1 MARLQSAVELEEL
14 RAKILASRDPARPC
28 IAVCAGAACDG
39 MDSAAV
45 AAAFLAEVDRQELG
59 GRLEVRTTGC
69 HGYCEKGP
77 NVVVTPGDVCYFEV
91 QPADVP
97 EIVAATLKGEV
108 IERLVYRDPSTGAKA
123 VHMNEVPFYRHQ
135 TRLLIG
141 DNPKIDPMRIDDY
154 LAVGGYAALVKA
166 LTEMSPEQ
174 VLDEVKKANL
184 RGRGGGGFPAGS
196 KWETT
201 RNAPEKTKYVIV
213 NGHEG
218 ESAAF
223 MDRAMLT
230 GNPHKVLEGLIIG
243 AYAIGAQ
250 QGFMYTRH
258 DMPLLTKHVRAAL
271 AQAQEYGLL
280 GENILGTGFDFKVEL
295 HFDVGIFV
303 SGESSALMRSIEGN
317 PPEPRPKY
325 IRTSVSGIWDKPSNL
340 NNVETWANVP
350 QIISRGAE
358 WFTSIGSAGSKGTK
372 LISLSGHVVNS
383 GVVEV
388 PMGTPLRTLVFDI
401 GGGVRDGKTLKA
413 IHFGGAMGGSIPA
426 HLIDAQLDFD
436 EMSKLGAPIGAGGL
450 LLMDEDTDMIEM
462 ARYLLDFL
470 VNESCGKCV
479 PCREGMQQMRHILA
493 NLTQGKGKPGDLER
507 LEDLAEVTGLSSLCA
522 LGKTSADPLKS
533 MFRYFKPE
541 YESRIPGGS
550 GGK

>member
-1 MARLQSAVELEEL
+1 
-14 RAKILASRDPARPC
+14 
-28 IAVCAGAACDG
+28 

-45 AAAFLAEVDRQELG
+45 AAAFLAEVEEHKLG
-59 GRLEVRTTGC
+59 GKLDVRTTGC

-77 NVVVTPGDVCYFEV
+77 NVVVTPGDICYFEV

-97 EIVAATLKGEV
+97 DIVAATLKGEV
-108 IERLVYRDPSTGAKA
+108 VERLVYKDPRTGAQA
-123 VHMNEVPFYRHQ
+123 VHMNEVPFYKHQ

-166 LTEMSPEQ
+166 LTQMSPEQ
-174 VLDEVKKANL
+174 VLGEVKKANL
-184 RGRGGGGFPAGS
+184 RGRGGGGFPAGA

-201 RNAPEKTKYVIV
+201 RNAPEKIKYVIV

-250 QGFMYTRH
+250 RGFMYTRH

-271 AQAQEYGLL
+271 AQAEEYGLL
-280 GENILGTGFDFKVEL
+280 GENILGSGFDFDVEL

-358 WFTSIGSAGSKGTK
+358 WFTSIGSEGSKGTK

-401 GGGVRDGKTLKA
+401 GGGVRDGKALKA

-426 HLIDAQLDFD
+426 DLIDAQLDFD

-450 LLMDEDTDMIEM
+450 LLMDEDTDMVEV
-462 ARYLLDFL
+462 ARYLLEFL

-479 PCREGMQQMRHILA
+479 PCREGMPQMLHILTG
-493 NLTQGKGKPGDLER
+493 LTQGKGRPGDLER
-507 LEDLAEVTGLSSLCA
+507 LEDLAEVTGLASLCA

-541 YESRIPGGS
+541 IESRIPAGS
-550 GGK
+550 AGQ

>member
-1 MARLQSAVELEEL
+1 
-14 RAKILASRDPARPC
+14 
-28 IAVCAGAACDG
+28 
-39 MDSAAV
+39 
-45 AAAFLAEVDRQELG
+45 
-59 GRLEVRTTGC
+59 
-69 HGYCEKGP
+69 
-77 NVVVTPGDVCYFEV
+77 
-91 QPADVP
+91 
-97 EIVAATLKGEV
+97 
-108 IERLVYRDPSTGAKA
+108 
-123 VHMNEVPFYRHQ
+123 
-135 TRLLIG
+135 
-141 DNPKIDPMRIDDY
+141 
-154 LAVGGYAALVKA
+154 
-166 LTEMSPEQ
+166 MSPDQ

-271 AQAQEYGLL
+271 AQAEEYGLL
-280 GENILGTGFDFKVEL
+280 GENILGSGFDFDVEL

-358 WFTSIGSAGSKGTK
+358 WFTSIGSEGSKGTK

-426 HLIDAQLDFD
+426 DLIDAPARLRRDVQARRADRRRRPAAD
-436 EMSKLGAPIGAGGL
+436 GRGHRHGRGGALP
-450 LLMDEDTDMIEM
+450 
-462 ARYLLDFL
+462 ARLPRQRVLRQVRALPRGHAADAAH
-470 VNESCGKCV
+470 
-479 PCREGMQQMRHILA
+479 PDQ
-493 NLTQGKGKPGDLER
+493 LTQGKGRQGDLER
-507 LEDLAEVTGLSSLCA
+507 LEDLAEVTGTGQSVRAGEDFCRPAEEHVPLFQA
-522 LGKTSADPLKS
+522 RDTSRA
-533 MFRYFKPE
+533 FR
-541 YESRIPGGS
+541 GGS